1 MNAQQYLLSQA
12 EFCRR
17 RASQSADPYLAE
29 ELSRLAQQFE
39 MSARRGRSSLSAAE
53 LERHAVRRIEQA
65 HAPGYTISS

>member
-39 MSARRGRSSLSAAE
+39 MSARGRSSLSAAE